1 MKKSFKLSCLAII
14 FLSTILVSNILL
26 CLPVL
31 SADSQT
37 VDKIYEAEH
46 SEFVG
51 QVVDNENCSN
61 GQYLQITDNNYAENT
76 HVKFTIEIE
85 TAGFYNI
92 LVNSCGSSAEKL
104 NLVEI
109 DGELVQKY
117 LISIPDTF
125 AETVFYENYFFKKG
139 THTLEILPLYG
150 WISIDYLKL
159 RPTKLIDYENMLN
172 VNYELSNPNAS
183 DNAKKLFSY
192 LKSTYGKY
200 ILSGQQTEHGMQ
212 DPDFQKI
219 VEQTGKSPAIL
230 GLDLMNYSSV
240 FGIYGEYAEVYL
252 RTAISSA
259 IEFSSVG
266 GIVTFCWHW
275 VAPEQ
280 FLKKGDDGE
289 YLDAWQGFRT
299 QYVDMDLEAIMSD
312 KSSEE
317 YLLLLKDIDLLSE
330 RLKILLEKD
339 VPILFRPLHEASG
352 GWFWWGSG
360 GASAYI
366 ELWKLMYERM
376 TFYHGLNN
384 LIWVWNG
391 QSQDWYPGDEYVD
404 IVGEDIYAA
413 PKDYDEHA
421 EQFAET
427 IYYSDS
433 PKITALTEN
442 GTLFDVD
449 QAIGSNSMWAW
460 FLNWHG
466 VHTIPGAELSE
477 EYSSLEMWKEVYNHE
492 RVLTLDEFPFH
503 SHTDNNADN
512 ICEYCGASII
522 SDEVSPDKTNDPT
535 LTYAIVFSVLSV
547 VVIMAIVAIALIV
560 RKRRK
565 K

>member
-1 MKKSFKLSCLAII
+1 M
-14 FLSTILVSNILL
+14 L
-26 CLPVL
+26 CFPVL
-31 SADSQT
+31 RADNQT
-37 VDKIYEAEH
+37 PSKIYEAEH
-46 SEFVG
+46 SDFVG
-51 QVVDNENCSN
+51 QVVENENCSN

-76 HVKFTIEIE
+76 HIKFTIEIE

-92 LVNSCGSSAEKL
+92 LVNSCGSGAEKL
-104 NLVEI
+104 NFVEI
-109 DGELVQKY
+109 DGEIAQKY
-117 LISIPDTF
+117 LISTPDIFT
-125 AETVFYENYFFKKG
+125 ETVFCENYFFKKG
-139 THTLEILPLYG
+139 THTLEILPLHG
-150 WISIDYLKL
+150 WISVDYLKL
-159 RPTKLIDYENMLN
+159 SPTKLVDYGNMLN
-172 VNYELSNPNAS
+172 VNYELSNPKAS
-183 DNAKKLFSY
+183 DGAKRLFSY

-200 ILSGQQTEHGMQ
+200 ILSGQHTEHGMK

-219 VEQTGKSPAIL
+219 VEQTGKAPAIL

-240 FGIYGEYAEVYL
+240 FDTYGEYAEVYL

-299 QYVDMDLEAIMSD
+299 QYVDMDLETIMSD

-330 RLKILLEKD
+330 RLKILNKKD

-360 GASAYI
+360 GANAYV

-391 QSQDWYPGDEYVD
+391 QSKDWYPGDEYVD
-404 IVGEDIYAA
+404 IVGQDIYSA

-421 EQFAET
+421 EQFAKT
-427 IYYSDS
+427 IYYPNS

-442 GTLFDVD
+442 GTLFDID
-449 QAIGSNSMWAW
+449 EAIKSNSLWAW

-466 VHTIPGAELSE
+466 IHTIPGAELSE

-492 RVLTLDEFPFH
+492 RVLTLDEVPFH
-503 SHTDNNADN
+503 LHTDNNADN
-512 ICEYCGASII
+512 ICELCGANII
-522 SDEVSPDKTNDPT
+522 SDEVSPDKTDPT
-535 LTYAIVFSVLSV
+535 LTYAIVFSSLF
-547 VVIMAIVAIALIV
+547 VVIAIVAIILIAKKGGENRFQKKLSTSRQFQLGESMRRLALATV
-560 RKRRK
+560 
-565 K
+565 

>member
-14 FLSTILVSNILL
+14 FLSTILVSNILI
-26 CLPVL
+26 CPPVL
-31 SADSQT
+31 SADSQI

-61 GQYLQITDNNYAENT
+61 GQYLQITDNNYAENA

-85 TAGFYNI
+85 AAGFYNI

-125 AETVFYENYFFKKG
+125 TETVFYENYFFEKG

-159 RPTKLIDYENMLN
+159 STTKLIDYENMLN

-442 GTLFDVD
+442 GTLFDID
-449 QAIGSNSMWAW
+449 EATKSNSMWAW

-466 VHTIPGAELSE
+466 IHTIPGVELSE

-492 RVLTLDEFPFH
+492 RVLTLDEVPFH
-503 SHTDNNADN
+503 LHTDNNADN
-512 ICEYCGASII
+512 ICEYCGAGII

-547 VVIMAIVAIALIV
+547 VVIMAIVANI
-560 RKRRK
+560 
-565 K
+565 